1 MRGMRSNA
9 VFLKFI
15 RLGGG
20 TPESEKAKTF
30 RTARFCRKNKAC
42 KSRQFSNPRQMPLKR
57 CAYKILS
64 IRMVQICSTGYIYKG
79 NYLYLCTLLI
89 YSIESMQNLLEPLL
103 NPQETFKIIWTFFRS
118 PRHFPYHPD
127 TFSYYPDTFLDH
139 PEIFSR
145 FSGHLLDRQETFQ
158 IIWTLLRS
166 AGHIF

>member
-79 NYLYLCTLLI
+79 NYLHLSTLLI
-89 YSIESMQNLLEPLL
+89 SLIEYMKNLLQPLFNCL
-103 NPQETFKIIWTFFRS
+103 ETFQIIQTFLRS
-118 PRHFPYHPD
+118 PGHFPYHPD
-127 TFSYYPDTFLDH
+127 TFSRSSRHFLDN
-139 PEIFSR
+139 PETFSR
-145 FSGHLLDRQETFQ
+145 FFGSLY
-158 IIWTLLRS
+158 
-166 AGHIF
+166 